1 MTGEAQKVDK
11 KPRRE
16 ELSDEQW
23 KLIEPLLPQPTT
35 SRGRPRRDDREVLD
49 GILWIL
55 RSGARWYDL
64 PPRFP
69 PYQTC
74 HRRFQQW
81 VRDGSLRQVL
91 EALAQDLKERGGLD
105 LSECFIDG
113 TFMRAKKGAL
123 EWERPSAAKAASSW
137 RLQMALV
144 FLSPSTQRLLHRMKS
159 PLSRTLCLKSLSKNN
174 HSD

>member
-1 MTGEAQKVDK
+1 MTAKQNKSDK

-23 KLIEPLLPQPTT
+23 QLIEPLLPKPDKP
-35 SRGRPRRDDREVLD
+35 RGRPRRDEREVWT

-55 RSGARWYDL
+55 RSDAPWYDL

-81 VRDGSLRQVL
+81 VRDGTLRCVL
-91 EALAQDLKERGGLD
+91 EALAADLRARGGLD
-105 LSECFIDG
+105 F
-113 TFMRAKKGAL
+113 
-123 EWERPSAAKAASSW
+123 ER
-137 RLQMALV
+137 V
-144 FLSPSTQRLLHRMKS
+144 FH
-159 PLSRTLCLKSLSKNN
+159 
-174 HSD
+174 